1 MNPRILG
8 IIGGLALLVAL
19 LSPFMM
25 GSSKKVEQL
34 FNSAEDLYGDADYEG
49 AIAKYNEAL
58 EESTKRGVKT
68 EVIDKDFP
76 TLANFKIAVSYS
88 QLAEQSGDVNHYD
101 TAIAYIE
108 KVAPTATIP
117 KHQEG
122 LTYLWGQI
130 LYRTEQFELAEPKFM
145 QLIENFPN
153 SLFVENAWYAIGQLN
168 YKLQNY
174 EDSRNAFKSVL
185 DGFPNSDFK
194 DDSQHL
200 IAQSFLNESN
210 YEQAYQEFDK
220 IATEEFKNYPD
231 LQAEAMYKAAYSLN
245 QLGRDDEAISRYT
258 NFITQF
264 PESQYVTA
272 AYFDQGAIYARQKD
286 YDNARVNYELALQN
300 TADRVLQAEIQSAIG
315 RTYYDQG
322 DYENAIVS
330 YTTLLEEYPES
341 DFIAEAKLGIA
352 DSHFRLERWSEAT
365 VAYQRVINEHEEET
379 DFIPYCSYQIGEA
392 YYKLGTA
399 QRQSAQDEESTEQA
413 MTTLELA
420 LTWYQKTIDDFPQD
434 AVAPHA
440 LYGAIWALNDLG
452 RKEEL
457 ETVAREFIDKN
468 KNDNEFDILAAEV
481 QLRFAD
487 IKRQE
492 FKQYVE
498 AAQEYAKL
506 WDYRPLPKFHLVKL
520 MGKFFEGRSY
530 YEAAKPEGYQEGD
543 TDATFNADYLQKSV
557 AAYQDA
563 VAMFNDEAFL
573 PGVAEE
579 RYDDFSERIAQVE
592 ACVMNEALS
601 HEMLG
606 DWEQARVRYAS
617 IPETSEYYER
627 ALLLVANSYVKQ
639 GDKEGAIN
647 YYNGILGKLAKA
659 DNRSLAEIK
668 LADLL
673 RAEKRFA
680 EAAVQYQA
688 VVDGN
693 PSGEYADDALYLV
706 GLCYY
711 HASADDAT
719 LIPKSEAAFQRVIAD
734 YAKSPN
740 AVEAYYGLALAYRDA
755 AQKHGDTEK
764 WPLVLQIAEEANDKY
779 ATSGDELV
787 LRTLGHIELIKATAI
802 ENTSANA
809 EGGVDVDVLVASLKR
824 IVNNTGAPE
833 DARSRSQ
840 LKIGHTYYGVKR
852 YEEAL
857 AEYLLFVEM
866 FPNNELAPNAQ
877 YQAAVCHYQIAQAA
891 GDKGTKDLALQN
903 AVSAAQ
909 KVTTLL
915 NRFWKITLN
924 REEGSGETTLAPS
937 AFTIPGNSVVVVIDM
952 SGTSRTKLTLV
963 LGTATAELPAASIGI
978 NQSNYPGMKV
988 VSTDN
993 DYHADNR
1000 ISASYTE
1007 GLAKLGLEDEAGAAA
1022 AFKQVTALEG
1032 QTEDE
1037 NRKTLIFQAH
1047 SRLAELNGNLGDHA
1061 AAVQEYQ
1068 YIIENT
1074 EDADLKGRSYFAMA
1088 FAQDEQLKAYPE
1100 ALMGYQNAI
1109 QLVEDNLVQAQAYY
1123 RMGLIYQ
1130 DKLKQPE
1137 KALETFQTLIGDYSG
1152 SGDTSVASMV
1162 ADAGIR
1168 RSSLYVELGR
1178 LDEAIAEAE
1187 EALNRT
1193 KANPNASVSEKC
1205 AAQYNFG
1212 FLYSDKARSLFSS
1225 EVGTQLQPYI
1235 DASRTA
1241 GAAFF
1246 EVNTLAMPVEEAAKD
1261 AVKSQ
1266 TVIPYVQNSL
1276 FQAGQIYYSVG
1287 ISVKLPQDL
1296 TSCLAP
1302 LTTFVDY
1309 VDKGFFPA
1317 SNDLRKNTETALNY
1331 LASANFEL
1339 GRMQVGMDGEM
1350 SEKAVSYFDA
1360 AADVFRSMAARYPN
1374 ANDAAY
1380 WQYQVGE
1387 SYYASQQY
1395 ERAIEEYDKVRGVN
1409 KVHKSAAESLY
1420 AISTCS
1426 QLLSEAAEKAGDEE
1440 AKQRWYDRLFAANE
1454 TLAAE
1459 YPNSVYTADA
1469 LINIG
1474 NKYYNAGSEADL
1486 EQTERIRLYQMA
1498 INYYQRA
1505 IDTPGISKDSKGT
1518 AQSYLTDTASAL
1530 AYYEYKNAT
1539 ADLDAA
1545 KITQNA
1551 EDKKSAIETVI
1562 AEFHK
1567 IIAEFPTTKFAD
1579 LALVQ
1584 IGEAY
1589 MVLADSDEA
1598 YYKDA
1603 LDYFDRLWKKY
1614 ETTPPVDTEVNK
1626 ARTYAISQIQQ
1637 IQNYVKSQNIQ
1648 IQDVGGGGE

>member
-34 FNSAEDLYGDADYEG
+34 FNSAEDLYGQADYEG

-352 DSHFRLERWSEAT
+352 DSHFRLQRWNEAT
-365 VAYQRVINEHEEET
+365 VAYERVINEHEEET
-379 DFIPYCSYQIGEA
+379 DFIPYSSYQIGEA
-392 YYKLGTA
+392 YYKLGTV
-399 QRQSAQDEESTEQA
+399 QRESAQDEESTEQA

-468 KNDNEFDILAAEV
+468 RNDNEFDILAAEV

-498 AAQEYAKL
+498 AAEEYAKL

-543 TDATFNADYLQKSV
+543 TDATFNNEYLQNSV

-563 VAMFNDEAFL
+563 IGMFNDEAFL

-579 RYDDFSERIAQVE
+579 RYDDFSERVAQVE

-606 DWEQARVRYAS
+606 DWEQARNRYAS

-647 YYNGILGKLAKA
+647 YYNSILAKLADA

-680 EAAVQYQA
+680 EAAIQYQA

-693 PSGEYADDALYLV
+693 PAGEYADDALYLV

-719 LIPKSEAAFQRVIAD
+719 LIPQSEAAFQRVIAD
-734 YAKSPN
+734 YADSPN

-764 WPLVLQIAEEANDKY
+764 WPLVLQIADEANDKY
-779 ATSGDELV
+779 ASSEEELV
-787 LRTLGHIELIKATAI
+787 LRTLGHIELVKATAI
-802 ENTSANA
+802 ENTS
-809 EGGVDVDVLVASLKR
+809 EDVDIDVLAASLKR
-824 IVNNTGAPE
+824 IVNNTGAPA

-840 LKIGHTYYGVKR
+840 LKLGHTYYGAKR

-866 FPNNELAPNAQ
+866 FPSNELAPNAQ

-903 AVSAAQ
+903 AVTAAQ
-909 KVTTLL
+909 KVATL
-915 NRFWKITLN
+915 
-924 REEGSGETTLAPS
+924 
-937 AFTIPGNSVVVVIDM
+937 
-952 SGTSRTKLTLV
+952 
-963 LGTATAELPAASIGI
+963 
-978 NQSNYPGMKV
+978 
-988 VSTDN
+988 TD
-993 DYHADNR
+993 DADNR

-1007 GLAKLGLEDEAGAAA
+1007 GLAKFGLDDEAGAAA

-1130 DKLKQPE
+1130 DKLRQPE
-1137 KALETFQTLIGDYSG
+1137 KALETFQTLISDYSG
-1152 SGDTSVASMV
+1152 SENASVASMV
-1162 ADAGIR
+1162 SDAGIR

-1178 LDEAIAEAE
+1178 LNEAIAEAE
-1187 EALNRT
+1187 ESLERT
-1193 KANPNASVSEKC
+1193 KANPTASMSEKC
-1205 AAQYNFG
+1205 AAQYNLG
-1212 FLYSDKARSLFSS
+1212 FLYSDQARSLFSN
-1225 EVGTQLQPYI
+1225 EAGTELQPYI
-1235 DASRTA
+1235 DASRAA
-1241 GAAFF
+1241 GTAFF

-1287 ISVKLPQDL
+1287 IGVKLDQDL
-1296 TSCLAP
+1296 RSCLAP

-1309 VDKGFFPA
+1309 VDKGLFPA
-1317 SNDLRKNTETALNY
+1317 SADLRKNTETALNY

-1350 SEKAVSYFDA
+1350 SEKAVSYFDD
-1360 AADVFRSMAARYPN
+1360 AADVFRALAKRYPN

-1387 SYYASQQY
+1387 SYYASQQF
-1395 ERAIEEYDKVRGVN
+1395 ERAIGEYEKVRGVN
-1409 KVHKSAAESLY
+1409 SEHKSAAESLY

-1454 TLAAE
+1454 ALAAE

-1498 INYYQRA
+1498 IEHYQRA
-1505 IDTPGISKDSKGT
+1505 IDTPGISNDSKVT
-1518 AQSYLTDTASAL
+1518 ARGYLTDTASAL
-1530 AYYEYKNAT
+1530 AYYEYDTAT
-1539 ADLDAA
+1539 AQFDSA
-1545 KITQNA
+1545 KVTQNA
-1551 EDKKSAIETVI
+1551 DDKKTAIEAVI
-1562 AEFHK
+1562 AEFDK
-1567 IIAEFPTTKFAD
+1567 IIAAYPMTKYAD

-1589 MVLADSDEA
+1589 MVLADKDDA
-1598 YYKDA
+1598 YYNNA
-1603 LDYFDRLWKKY
+1603 LDYFNRLWAKY
-1614 ETTPPVDTEVNK
+1614 ETTPPVDTKV
-1626 ARTYAISQIQQ
+1626 AQALDYAIRQIQG
-1637 IQNYVKSQNIQ
+1637 IQNYMKSQNIQ
-1648 IQDVGGGGE
+1648 IQDVGGG

>member
-34 FNSAEDLYGDADYEG
+34 FNSAEDLYGQADYEG

-322 DYENAIVS
+322 DYENAITS

-352 DSHFRLERWSEAT
+352 DSHFRLQRWNEAT
-365 VAYQRVINEHEEET
+365 VAYERVINEHEEET
-379 DFIPYCSYQIGEA
+379 DFIPYSSYQIGEA
-392 YYKLGTA
+392 YYKLGTV
-399 QRQSAQDEESTEQA
+399 QRESAQDEESREQA

-468 KNDNEFDILAAEV
+468 RNDNEFDILAAEV

-498 AAQEYAKL
+498 AAEEYAKL

-543 TDATFNADYLQKSV
+543 TDATFNNEYLQNSV

-563 VAMFNDEAFL
+563 IGMFNDEAFL

-579 RYDDFSERIAQVE
+579 RYDDFSERVAQVE

-606 DWEQARVRYAS
+606 DWEQARNRYAA

-639 GDKEGAIN
+639 GDKEGAID
-647 YYNGILGKLAKA
+647 YYNSILAKLADA

-680 EAAVQYQA
+680 EAAIQYQA

-693 PSGEYADDALYLV
+693 PAGEYADDALYLV

-719 LIPKSEAAFQRVIAD
+719 LIPQSEAAFQRVIAD
-734 YAKSPN
+734 YADSPN

-764 WPLVLQIAEEANDKY
+764 WPLVLQIADEANDKY
-779 ATSGDELV
+779 ASSEEELV
-787 LRTLGHIELIKATAI
+787 LRTLGHIELVKATAI
-802 ENTSANA
+802 ENTS
-809 EGGVDVDVLVASLKR
+809 EDVDIDVLAASLKR
-824 IVNNTGAPE
+824 IVNNTGAPA

-840 LKIGHTYYGVKR
+840 LKLGHTYYGAKR

-866 FPNNELAPNAQ
+866 FPSNELAPNAQ

-903 AVSAAQ
+903 AVTAAQ
-909 KVTTLL
+909 KVATL
-915 NRFWKITLN
+915 
-924 REEGSGETTLAPS
+924 
-937 AFTIPGNSVVVVIDM
+937 
-952 SGTSRTKLTLV
+952 
-963 LGTATAELPAASIGI
+963 
-978 NQSNYPGMKV
+978 
-988 VSTDN
+988 TD
-993 DYHADNR
+993 DADNR

-1007 GLAKLGLEDEAGAAA
+1007 GLAKFGLDDEAGAAA

-1130 DKLKQPE
+1130 DKLRQPE
-1137 KALETFQTLIGDYSG
+1137 KALETFQTLISDYSG
-1152 SGDTSVASMV
+1152 SENASIASMV
-1162 ADAGIR
+1162 SDAGIR

-1178 LDEAIAEAE
+1178 LNEAIAEAE
-1187 EALNRT
+1187 ESLERT
-1193 KANPNASVSEKC
+1193 KANPTASMSEKC
-1205 AAQYNFG
+1205 AAQYNLG
-1212 FLYSDKARSLFSS
+1212 FLYSDQARSLFSN
-1225 EVGTQLQPYI
+1225 EAGTELQPYI
-1235 DASRTA
+1235 DASRAA
-1241 GAAFF
+1241 GTAFF

-1287 ISVKLPQDL
+1287 IGVKLDQDL
-1296 TSCLAP
+1296 RSCLAP

-1309 VDKGFFPA
+1309 VDKGLFPA
-1317 SNDLRKNTETALNY
+1317 SADLRKNTETALNY

-1350 SEKAVSYFDA
+1350 SEKAVSYFDD
-1360 AADVFRSMAARYPN
+1360 AADVFRALAKRYPN

-1387 SYYASQQY
+1387 SYYASQQF
-1395 ERAIEEYDKVRGVN
+1395 ERAIEEYEKVRGVN
-1409 KVHKSAAESLY
+1409 SEHKSAAESLY

-1454 TLAAE
+1454 ALAAE

-1474 NKYYNAGSEADL
+1474 NKYYNAGSEANL

-1498 INYYQRA
+1498 IEHYQRA
-1505 IDTPGISKDSKGT
+1505 IDTPGISNDSKVT
-1518 AQSYLTDTASAL
+1518 ARGYLTDTASAL
-1530 AYYEYKNAT
+1530 AYYEYDTAT
-1539 ADLDAA
+1539 AQFDAA
-1545 KITQNA
+1545 KVTQNA
-1551 EDKKSAIETVI
+1551 DDKKTAIEAVI
-1562 AEFHK
+1562 AEFDK
-1567 IIAEFPTTKFAD
+1567 IIAAYPMTKYAD

-1589 MVLADSDEA
+1589 MVLADKDDA
-1598 YYKDA
+1598 YYNNA
-1603 LDYFDRLWKKY
+1603 LDYFNRLWAKY
-1614 ETTPPVDTEVNK
+1614 ETTPPVDTKV
-1626 ARTYAISQIQQ
+1626 AQALDYAIRQIQG
-1637 IQNYVKSQNIQ
+1637 IQNYMKSQNIQ
-1648 IQDVGGGGE
+1648 IQDVGGG

>member
-1 MNPRILG
+1 MNPKILC
-8 IIGGLALLVAL
+8 IIGGLALVVAL

-34 FNSAEDLYGDADYEG
+34 FQYAEDLYGQADYEG
-49 AIAKYNEAL
+49 AIAKYSEAL

-68 EVIDKDFP
+68 EVIDKDFT
-76 TLANFKIAVSYS
+76 TLANYKIAVSYS
-88 QLAEQSGDVNHYD
+88 RLAEQSGDVNHYD
-101 TAIAYIE
+101 TAIEYIE

-122 LTYLWGQI
+122 LTYLWGHI
-130 LYRTEQFELAEPKFM
+130 LYRTEQFELAEPKFT

-174 EDSRNAFKSVL
+174 EDSRHAFKEVL

-194 DDSQHL
+194 DDAQHL

-220 IATEEFKNYPD
+220 IATEEFKNYPQ

-245 QLGRDDEAISRYT
+245 QLGRDDEAIGRYT

-300 TADRVLQAEIQSAIG
+300 TADRTLQSEIQSAIG

-322 DYENAIVS
+322 DYENAIVA

-352 DSHFRLERWSEAT
+352 DSQFRLARWSEAAA
-365 VAYQRVINEHEEET
+365 AYERVLNEHAEET

-392 YYKLGTA
+392 FYKLGTNQKQA
-399 QRQSAQDEESTEQA
+399 GEMEQSTA
-413 MTTLELA
+413 TLELA
-420 LTWYQKTIDDFPQD
+420 LQWYQKTIDNFPAD
-434 AVAPHA
+434 PVAPHA

-468 KNDNEFDILAAEV
+468 RNDNEFDILAAEV

-487 IKRQE
+487 IKRTE
-492 FKQYVE
+492 FKQYIE
-498 AAQEYAKL
+498 AAEEYAKL

-543 TDATFNADYLQKSV
+543 ADANFNAEYLQKSV
-557 AAYQDA
+557 TAYQEA
-563 VAMFNDEAFL
+563 IAMFNDEAFL

-579 RYDDFSERIAQVE
+579 RYDDFSERVAQVE
-592 ACVMNEALS
+592 ACIMNEALS

-606 DWEQARVRYAS
+606 SWEQARDRYAS

-627 ALLLVANSYVKQ
+627 ALLLVANSHVKQ

-647 YYNGILGKLAKA
+647 YYNSILEKLADD

-680 EAAVQYQA
+680 EAAIQYQA

-693 PSGEYADDALYLV
+693 PTGEYADDALYLV

-711 HASADDAT
+711 HAASEDAA
-719 LIPKSEAAFQRVIAD
+719 LLVPSEEAFQRVIAEYGD
-734 YAKSPN
+734 SPN

-755 AQKHGDTEK
+755 AQKHEDTEK
-764 WPLVLQIAEEANDKY
+764 WPLVLQIADEANDKY
-779 ATSGDELV
+779 AGSDDELV

-802 ENTSANA
+802 ENTS
-809 EGGVDVDVLVASLKR
+809 EEPDVDALVASLKR
-824 IVNNTGAPE
+824 IVDNTGAPE

-840 LKIGHTYYGVKR
+840 LKIGHTYYGKKR

-857 AEYLLFVEM
+857 AEYLAFVQT
-866 FPNNELAPNAQ
+866 FPESELAPNAQ

-891 GDKGTKDLALQN
+891 EDKGSEQLSLQN

-909 KVTTLL
+909 KVATL
-915 NRFWKITLN
+915 
-924 REEGSGETTLAPS
+924 
-937 AFTIPGNSVVVVIDM
+937 
-952 SGTSRTKLTLV
+952 TS
-963 LGTATAELPAASIGI
+963 
-978 NQSNYPGMKV
+978 
-988 VSTDN
+988 D
-993 DYHADNR
+993 ADNL
-1000 ISASYTE
+1000 ISARYTE
-1007 GLAKLGLEDEAGAAA
+1007 GLAKLGLDDTKGAAD

-1032 QTEDE
+1032 QTENE
-1037 NRKTLIFQAH
+1037 ARKTLIFQAH
-1047 SRLAELNGNLGDHA
+1047 SRLAELNGTLGDHA

-1074 EDADLKGRSYFAMA
+1074 DNADLKGRSYFAMA

-1100 ALMGYQNAI
+1100 ALMNYQNAI
-1109 QLVEDNLVQAQAYY
+1109 QLTEDLTVKAQSYY

-1130 DKLKQPE
+1130 DQLKQSD
-1137 KALETFQTLIGDYSG
+1137 KALETFQTLIAEHSG
-1152 SGDTSVASMV
+1152 STNASVASMV
-1162 ADAGIR
+1162 SDAGIR
-1168 RSSLYVELGR
+1168 RSTLYVELGR
-1178 LDEAIAEAE
+1178 LDEAIAEAVD
-1187 EALNRT
+1187 ALQRT
-1193 KANPNASVSEKC
+1193 KANPKATVAEKA
-1205 AAQYNFG
+1205 AAQYNLG
-1212 FLYSDKARSLFSS
+1212 FLYSDKARSLFST
-1225 EVGTQLQPYI
+1225 EAGTDLQPYI
-1235 DASRTA
+1235 DASRNAA
-1241 GAAFF
+1241 GAFF
-1246 EVNTLAMPVEEAAKD
+1246 EVNTIAAPVEQADKE
-1261 AVKSQ
+1261 

-1287 ISVKLPQDL
+1287 VGIKLPQDL
-1296 TSCLAP
+1296 TSCLGP
-1302 LTTFVDY
+1302 LTTFVNY
-1309 VDKGFFPA
+1309 VDKGLFPK
-1317 SNDLRKNTETALNY
+1317 SDNLTKNMETSLNY
-1331 LASANFEL
+1331 LAAANFEL
-1339 GRMQVGMDGEM
+1339 GRMQIGLDGEM
-1350 SEKAVSYFDA
+1350 SEKAVNYFIA
-1360 AADVFRSMAARYPN
+1360 AADVFRDMVRRYPN
-1374 ANDAAY
+1374 AKDAAY
-1380 WQYQVGE
+1380 WQYHVGE
-1387 SYYASQQY
+1387 SYYAAQQF
-1395 ERAIEEYDKVRGVN
+1395 ETAIEEYDKVRSVN
-1409 KVHKSAAESLY
+1409 KNHKSAPESLY
-1420 AISTCS
+1420 AISTCC
-1426 QLLSEAAEKAGDEE
+1426 QLLSEAAEKAGDESE
-1440 AKQRWYDRLFAANE
+1440 KQRWYNRLFEANE

-1459 YPNSVYTADA
+1459 YPASPYTADA

-1474 NKYYNAGSEADL
+1474 NKYYNAGSEQAL
-1486 EQTERIRLYQMA
+1486 EQAERIQLYQLA
-1498 INYYQRA
+1498 IENYQKA

-1518 AQSYLTDTASAL
+1518 AQSYLNDTASAL
-1530 AYYEYKNAT
+1530 AFYEYDQAT
-1539 ADLDAA
+1539 NMLDEAKLSRGEAQKPAVEAA
-1545 KITQNA
+1545 
-1551 EDKKSAIETVI
+1551 I
-1562 AEFHK
+1562 AEFNK
-1567 IIAEFPTTKFAD
+1567 IIAAYPTTKYAD
-1579 LALVQ
+1579 LGLVQ

-1589 MVLADSDEA
+1589 MVLADSNDV
-1598 YYKDA
+1598 YFNDA
-1603 LDYFDRLWKKY
+1603 LDYFNRLWAKY
-1614 ETTPPVDTEVNK
+1614 ETTPPVDTKVGQ
-1626 ARTYAISQIQQ
+1626 ALTYAISQITT
-1637 IQNYVKSQNIQ
+1637 IQGYMKSQNLEIR
-1648 IQDVGGGGE
+1648 DAAGGGGGGE